1 MTAEKIRTME
11 EFSGATGLSRPTV
24 SRFFNDPQS
33 VRKST
38 RKIIEKGLERY
49 SYQPN
54 FHAANLSRGKA
65 RAIGIIV
72 PSIID
77 PFYSALV
84 NTIEIHAEERG
95 YLTILQCSHH
105 DPKIEI
111 LVLRRLQSM
120 NVAGVAMASVG
131 AATNVEA
138 VKDAQASLPIV
149 FMDSRLAEN
158 ISHIGTNN
166 RQSVPLMIDYL
177 CRSGTPPLVF
187 GLPPLNLTGWSVSWP
202 ILSICRNWGISP
214 AC

>member
-1 MTAEKIRTME
+1 MTTVRIRTMK
-11 EFSGATGLSRPTV
+11 EFSEEIGLSRPTV

-38 RKIIEKGLERY
+38 RKIIEEGLERY

-54 FHAANLSRGKA
+54 FHASNLSRGRA

-84 NTIEIHAEERG
+84 NTIEIYAEERG

-105 DPKIEI
+105 DPKKEI
-111 LVLRRLQSM
+111 FALNRLQSM
-120 NVAGVAMASVG
+120 KVAGIAMASLG
-131 AATNVEA
+131 SSTNIEA
-138 VKDAQASLPIV
+138 VMDAQACLPIV
-149 FMDSRLAEN
+149 FMDSRLVE
-158 ISHIGTNN
+158 SMSYIGTNN

-177 CRSGTPPLVF
+177 CHSGTPPF
-187 GLPPLNLTGWSVSWP
+187 IFWP
-202 ILSICRNWGISP
+202 ARNEFQHGGAP
-214 AC
+214 ASLL